1 MIRNTEEAISTAI
14 LRILTIGSIRITV
27 PVAPIPI
34 TIHGT
39 SSGGRGI
46 RGRGTVHGTSSG
58 GRGIRGRGTVI
69 TTNAMGMRVR
79 ADVATP
85 IRRRGGRGSGD
96 PTREQ
101 AIPMAFPTGM
111 AIRGGRVTVMV
122 RIAKDGIAPIGVTAG

>member
-46 RGRGTVHGTSSG
+46 RGRGTV
-58 GRGIRGRGTVI
+58 I

-79 ADVATP
+79 AGVATP

>member
-46 RGRGTVHGTSSG
+46 RGRG
-58 GRGIRGRGTVI
+58 IRGRGTVI

-79 ADVATP
+79 AGVATP